1 MSKSCGNIH
10 YAAENY
16 IAESV
21 VWMFRQRFHDNES
34 ETDDEF
40 WVLHDP
46 LDPNDIPLQIVD
58 GRPQRL
64 VGAGVPLDAETVQ
77 QVTCVP
83 KSRPDACE
91 FTNYVLENLRLR

>member
-1 MSKSCGNIH
+1 
-10 YAAENY
+10 
-16 IAESV
+16 
-21 VWMFRQRFHDNES
+21 MFRQRFHDNES